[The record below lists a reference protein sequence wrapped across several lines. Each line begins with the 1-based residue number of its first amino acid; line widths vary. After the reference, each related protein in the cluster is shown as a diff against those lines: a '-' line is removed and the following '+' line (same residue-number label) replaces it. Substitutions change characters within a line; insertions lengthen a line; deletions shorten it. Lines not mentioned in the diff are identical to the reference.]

1 MNKAIIFTGIQASG
15 KSTFYHDNFSE
26 FVHVNLDT
34 LRTRNKENRLLNE
47 CIANER
53 SFVVDNT
60 NPKKENREKYI
71 TLAKNA
77 GYRVTGYYFRSSIN
91 ESIERNS
98 TRTGKAKVPDTAII
112 CTHSKLEIPNYN
124 EGFDELYYVC
134 IEKNK
139 FIIKKWGDTK

>member
-1 MNKAIIFTGIQASG
+1 MKKAIIFIGIQASG

-34 LRTRNKENRLLNE
+34 LHTRNKENRLLNE

-60 NPKKENREKYI
+60 NPKKENRE
-71 TLAKNA
+71 N
-77 GYRVTGYYFRSSIN
+77 FRSSIN

-98 TRTGKAKVPDTAII
+98 ARTGKAKVPATAII
-112 CTHSKLEIPNYN
+112 CTHSKLEIPDYN
-124 EGFDELYYVC
+124 EGFHELYYVC

-139 FIIKKWGDTK
+139 FIIKKWNDTK